1 MSLNWFKGRKSLPAE
16 KDVAREYIKIQH
28 AEEASKR
35 LFKDGKKLADAT
47 VVAGRAATKV
57 GSDFN
62 TLTGENECGNIL
74 KKTMSDCG
82 RMTQDKNQLIQKTL
96 VDPMK
101 KYNSIFPHLNS
112 QIKSHEK
119 CQQEYKRLQAKVDK
133 LNEKEET
140 GSNLV
145 KKQNLKKDLTPVKD
159 EFEAKHSM
167 LLDEFPAFY
176 NSRLQYLQP
185 LFESL
190 VLTQSWHHNE
200 LNKLFNTALNDLTN
214 GEPERDLEED
224 VRETLEQI
232 RALSITQD

>member
-35 LFKDGKKLADAT
+35 LFKDGKKLSDAT